1 MLVGIIKG
9 LKIKLITIKWINL
22 KSLKINYLI
31 LTKKIYLKKICEE
44 LENLFKEDENFNDIK
59 MKNYSSNILLKG
71 KDLFDIIKA
80 QSYLIY
86 CLKKDFINKDLLNK
100 CKQLKYDIS
109 NFRYIKYELNSISET
124 RKSQKKFLEN

>member
-1 MLVGIIKG
+1 MDQFEKFENQLLNSYEK
-9 LKIKLITIKWINL
+9 NL
-22 KSLKINYLI
+22 SEESR
-31 LTKKIYLKKICEE
+31 KICEE

-80 QSYLIY
+80 QSHLIY
-86 CLKKDFINKDLLNK
+86 CLKKDFINKDLLNI

-124 RKSQKKFLEN
+124 RKSQKNFLEN